1 MLVKVDME
9 TGAETVVALGAG
21 HHPSE
26 PIFVPRAGG
35 SAEDDG
41 WLLVQTYD
49 ATSDRTYV
57 AVLDAKAPEAGPV
70 GRARLEHAFPLTF
83 HGTWVTAR

>member
-1 MLVKVDME
+1 MV
-9 TGAETVVALGAG
+9 TLGAG

-26 PIFVPRAGG
+26 PVFVPRAGG

-41 WLLVQTYD
+41 WLLARSDD
-49 ATSDRTYV
+49 ATSERTDV
-57 AVLDAKAPEAGPV
+57 AVLDAKAPEAGAV
-70 GRARLEHAFPLTF
+70 GRAWLEHPFPFTF